1 MFASPSHDNIYA
13 SHHYVPA
20 TSDETV
26 LYRSSLSASAPRLH
40 GYLLYVRFYLRDY
53 AHLGMF

>member
-1 MFASPSHDNIYA
+1 MFASPSHDNFYA

-20 TSDETV
+20 TSDEAV
-26 LYRSSLSASAPRLH
+26 VYRNSVSATSPRLT

-53 AHLGMF
+53 AHLGML